1 MPVKKGLLFIVVLL
15 ISLDIQAQNPKPLS
29 SDSLKNISLTG
40 LKFRSIGPALTS
52 GRVVD
57 IAVNPANKAEYYV
70 ASGHGSLWKTS
81 NNGTT
86 FTPVFDGQVSYSMGT
101 VKIDPGNTNIVWVGT
116 GESNNQNNVIYGD
129 GVYKSEDAGKSWK
142 NMGLKNSGHIGGI
155 VIDPNN
161 SKIVYVAAYGDL
173 RIEGGDRGVYKT
185 MDGGITWR
193 KVLNIS
199 NYTGCYELHMDP
211 RYPLTLYTVAH
222 QRQRNLYT
230 GIRGGAETAIYKTTD
245 SGATWQKIMKGL
257 PGEDVGRIG
266 LAISPANPDIIYSMV
281 ESKEESGVYRSTDR
295 GASWTKQSSYNSS
308 YPFYMQKIFCDPV
321 NENKIY
327 SMDVF
332 NKVSDDGGKTWRNLG
347 EKYKHVDNH
356 VLWIDPEN
364 TNHLLSGCDGGVYE
378 SWDGAQAWAFKANL
392 PIAEIYKVSTDNTYP
407 FYYVYAG
414 TQDNNSFAGPSR
426 TRNNAGIAN
435 SDWFVTTG
443 GDGFESQV
451 DWKEGNYVYA
461 QSQNGGLVR
470 FDKRTGEELNIKPV
484 ELNDSAYRFD
494 WSSPLLISKHD
505 HKRLYFGANKLF
517 RTNDQGNSW
526 EEISTDLTRGVP
538 QKMQKLMNRVW
549 SMDELTSKGSM
560 AQISAVAE
568 SPLDEHIL
576 FAGSGDG
583 LLFYTV
589 DAGKNWAR
597 SGSLKGLPEYAR
609 TTSIVLSAHNKLVAY
624 VTFENVN
631 GGNYKPFV
639 YKTIDGGK
647 TWNSLNNNLPE
658 KGSTYSFAEDHIDPE
673 LLFVGTQYGIYFS
686 NNGGKEWT
694 QLKSGIPPAAI
705 TDIEIQQREN
715 DLVVST
721 FGRGIY
727 ILDNYSALRNLGTEN
742 LKKPAIIFP
751 VKDALMFIQS
761 SPLGYPGKGF
771 QGESYFTTPNPEV
784 GAVIT
789 YFIKEDYK
797 TLAEKRRDTEKEKQ
811 KKGED
816 FDMPVIDSLRK
827 ETLQP
832 EAYLVFTITDDEN
845 NVVRKIKKSISKGV
859 NRVVWDFRYPSP
871 EPVSLTAPDNSVPW
885 SSEKKGYMAVPGSY
899 KVSLSKFDDGKF
911 TELVSPQS
919 FKCVALNNAEISA
932 ADKMTLNAFNK
943 KVAELQRAVAAANAF
958 RNELQGKMGYYK
970 KAVLESQQLPLNMY
984 ETVLAI
990 ENKLELI
997 NRKINGDPLRA
1008 KYESVSPI
1016 SVRSRIDDISGGLWS
1031 TTSAPTTTF
1040 IKSYEMVAGMFS
1052 NILNELKEV
1061 SEQARELENT
1071 MEKNKVPFTPGRLP
1085 VWKN

>member
-1 MPVKKGLLFIVVLL
+1 
-15 ISLDIQAQNPKPLS
+15 
-29 SDSLKNISLTG
+29 
-40 LKFRSIGPALTS
+40 
-52 GRVVD
+52 
-57 IAVNPANKAEYYV
+57 
-70 ASGHGSLWKTS
+70 
-81 NNGTT
+81 
-86 FTPVFDGQVSYSMGT
+86 
-101 VKIDPGNTNIVWVGT
+101 
-116 GESNNQNNVIYGD
+116 
-129 GVYKSEDAGKSWK
+129 
-142 NMGLKNSGHIGGI
+142 
-155 VIDPNN
+155 
-161 SKIVYVAAYGDL
+161 
-173 RIEGGDRGVYKT
+173 
-185 MDGGITWR
+185 
-193 KVLNIS
+193 
-199 NYTGCYELHMDP
+199 
-211 RYPLTLYTVAH
+211 
-222 QRQRNLYT
+222 
-230 GIRGGAETAIYKTTD
+230 
-245 SGATWQKIMKGL
+245 
-257 PGEDVGRIG
+257 
-266 LAISPANPDIIYSMV
+266 
-281 ESKEESGVYRSTDR
+281 
-295 GASWTKQSSYNSS
+295 
-308 YPFYMQKIFCDPV
+308 
-321 NENKIY
+321 
-327 SMDVF
+327 
-332 NKVSDDGGKTWRNLG
+332 
-347 EKYKHVDNH
+347 
-356 VLWIDPEN
+356 
-364 TNHLLSGCDGGVYE
+364 
-378 SWDGAQAWAFKANL
+378 
-392 PIAEIYKVSTDNTYP
+392 
-407 FYYVYAG
+407 
-414 TQDNNSFAGPSR
+414 
-426 TRNNAGIAN
+426 
-435 SDWFVTTG
+435 
-443 GDGFESQV
+443 
-451 DWKEGNYVYA
+451 
-461 QSQNGGLVR
+461 
-470 FDKRTGEELNIKPV
+470 
-484 ELNDSAYRFD
+484 
-494 WSSPLLISKHD
+494 
-505 HKRLYFGANKLF
+505 
-517 RTNDQGNSW
+517 
-526 EEISTDLTRGVP
+526 
-538 QKMQKLMNRVW
+538 MNRVW

-1031 TTSAPTTTF
+1031 TTSAPTITF

>member
-1 MPVKKGLLFIVVLL
+1 MFNV
-15 ISLDIQAQNPKPLS
+15 QAQSNKALS
-29 SDSLKNISLTG
+29 SDSLKNISLSG

-52 GRVVD
+52 GRIVD
-57 IAVNPANKAEYYV
+57 IAVNPSNKAEYYV

-81 NNGTT
+81 NNGTN
-86 FTPVFDGQVSYSMGT
+86 FTPVFDGQVSYSIGT

-173 RIEGGDRGVYKT
+173 RIEGGERGVYKT
-185 MDGGITWR
+185 MDGGTTWR

-199 NYTGCYELHMDP
+199 NYTGCYELYIDP
-211 RYPLTLYTVAH
+211 RSPLTLYTVAH
-222 QRQRNLYT
+222 QRMRNLYT

-245 SGATWQKIMKGL
+245 SGSTWQKIMKGL

-266 LAISPANPDIIYSMV
+266 LAISPVNPDIIYSMV

-321 NENKIY
+321 NENKVY

-332 NKVSDDGGKTWRNLG
+332 NKVSDDAGKTWRNLG

-356 VLWIDPEN
+356 VIWIDPSN

-435 SDWFVTTG
+435 SDWFITTG
-443 GDGFESQV
+443 GDGFETQV

-470 FDKRTGEELNIKPV
+470 FDKRTGEEVNIKPV
-484 ELNDSAYRFD
+484 ELNDSTYRFD

-526 EEISTDLTRGVP
+526 VEISPDLTRGVP
-538 QKMQKLMNRVW
+538 KKMQKLMNRAW
-549 SMDELTSKGSM
+549 SMDELASKGSM

-568 SPLDEHIL
+568 SPLDENIL

-589 DAGKNWAR
+589 DGGKNWTRTVA
-597 SGSLKGLPEYAR
+597 LPGLPEYAR
-609 TTSIVLSAHNKLVAY
+609 ATSIVLSSHNKLVGYAA
-624 VTFENVN
+624 FENVN
-631 GGNYKPFV
+631 GGNYKPFLF
-639 YKTIDGGK
+639 KTSDGGK
-647 TWNSLNNNLPE
+647 TWNSLNSNLPE
-658 KGSTYSFAEDHIDPE
+658 KGSTYSLAEDHVDPD
-673 LLFVGTQYGIYFS
+673 LLFTGTQFGIYFS
-686 NNGGKEWT
+686 NNRGKEWI
-694 QLKSGIPPAAI
+694 QLKMGIPPASI

-727 ILDNYSALRNLGTEN
+727 ILDNYTALRNMGKDN
-742 LKKPAIIFP
+742 LQKPAIIFP

-771 QGESYFTTPNPEV
+771 QGDSYYTTPNPEV

-789 YFIKEDYK
+789 YFIKEDHK
-797 TLAEKRRDTEKEKQ
+797 TLAQKRRETEKEKQ

-816 FDMPVIDSLRK
+816 FDMPAIDSLRK

-832 EAYLVFTITDDEN
+832 DAYLVFIITDEEN
-845 NVVRKIKKSISKGV
+845 NVVRKIKKNINKGV

-871 EPVSLTAPDNSVPW
+871 EPVSLSAPDLSVPW
-885 SSEKKGYMAVPGSY
+885 ASDNKGYMAVPGTY
-899 KVSLSKFDDGKF
+899 KVSLNKFEDGKF
-911 TELVSPQS
+911 IELVSPQS
-919 FKCVALNNAEISA
+919 FNCIALNNTEITGA
-932 ADKMTLNAFNK
+932 NKTTLNAFNK
-943 KVAELQRAVAAANAF
+943 KVAELQRTVAGANAF
-958 RNELQGKMGYYK
+958 RSELQGKIAYYK
-970 KAVLESQQLPLNMY
+970 KAALESSQLSLSAY
-984 ETVLAI
+984 EMVLAI
-990 ENKLELI
+990 ESKLEWI
-997 NRKINGDPLRA
+997 NRNINGDALRA
-1008 KYESVSPI
+1008 KYESVSPTSI
-1016 SVRSRIDDISGGLWS
+1016 RSRINDISGSLWN
-1031 TTSAPTTTF
+1031 TTSAPTATY
-1040 IKSYEMVAGMFS
+1040 IQSYEVVAGMVA
-1052 NILNELKEV
+1052 NILDELKKV
-1061 SEQARELENT
+1061 GDQARELENI
-1071 MEKNKVPFTPGRLP
+1071 MEKNNVPFTPGRLP